1 MSETAASNPP
11 ARRWNWLKIALIAS
25 LAVNLLFGGAAV
37 ARFVAGD
44 APVRFAMLS
53 QVQLVPRKFL
63 GELDGERRRE
73 LLDVIRPYNKTFR
86 DGRRT
91 VRAEIVGIA
100 EALEAEPYDAAK
112 VAAAVNRFSAESVAL
127 VNEGGQAALDMFAKL
142 TPEERK
148 LLAKHL
154 RLRGQPAKADAKPA
168 AP

>member
-63 GELDGERRRE
+63 GELDGERVAKRRLPDE
-73 LLDVIRPYNKTFR
+73 LQDHP
-86 DGRRT
+86 G
-91 VRAEIVGIA
+91 EQ
-100 EALEAEPYDAAK
+100 AK
-112 VAAAVNRFSAESVAL
+112 RHQTL
-127 VNEGGQAALDMFAKL
+127 IHAALWV
-142 TPEERK
+142 E
-148 LLAKHL
+148 
-154 RLRGQPAKADAKPA
+154 RGQLAELAGQELRKRSHSK
-168 AP
+168 

>member
-1 MSETAASNPP
+1 MSEAPMSETP

-25 LAVNLLFGGAAV
+25 LAINLLFGGAAV

-44 APVRFAMLS
+44 TPVRFAMLS

-63 GELDGERRRE
+63 GELDGERRRA

-86 DGRRT
+86 EGRRT

-100 EALEAEPYDAAK
+100 EALEAEPYDPAR
-112 VAAAVNRFSAESVAL
+112 VTAAVNRFSAESVSL
-127 VNEGGQAALDMFAKL
+127 VTEGGRAALDMFAEL
-142 TPEERK
+142 DPSERR

>member
-11 ARRWNWLKIALIAS
+11 ARRWNWLKIALVAS
-25 LAVNLLFGGAAV
+25 LAVNLLFAGAAA

-154 RLRGQPAKADAKPA
+154 RLRGQPAKAETKPA